1 MANRFRKDVEN
12 ALKHLEDPAILK
24 KELTWHR
31 NGPRGSLHPR
41 SSCYKSNTWGSET
54 VKFTIE
60 QASRKRVCSYC
71 CELDSLIPSTASHA
85 VSKVGSATLSLEY
98 AERELAKAGTG
109 DIGLAISYV
118 DRAEDFLTNIQED
131 EADLVGPS
139 LKVAKEK
146 LLALRTSTVTAA
158 STLRENAIV
167 WATSAIS
174 RRVVL
179 RDETNVLGVE
189 GNDFVVFGPNQSE
202 KSSIEHL
209 LPRIYLRWNRA
220 RQQGKEDADAAAIA
234 LLDEAVLHDPKQLD
248 FHVEAPAG
256 DVTLLAWS
264 VQAWRGEMH
273 TRLTGRLIPLWE
285 TNFTQLLS
293 RTETKLV
300 GIYGDVSKDET
311 RSLLAAH
318 PGVQRGRTR
327 LALVP
332 QVVAD
337 WIQMTEKRWSS
348 DTVEIV
354 DACEPD
360 LLETVA
366 ALWEPHTRDSEF
378 LSLETALRAAS
389 AV

>member
-12 ALKHLEDPAILK
+12 ALKHLEDPEILK

-71 CELDSLIPSTASHA
+71 CELDNLIPATASHA
-85 VSKVGSATLSLEY
+85 VSKVGSAALSLEY

-118 DRAEDFLTNIQED
+118 DRAEDFLTNLKED

-139 LKVAKEK
+139 LKAVKEK
-146 LLALRTSTVTAA
+146 LRALRTSTVTAA
-158 STLRENAIV
+158 VTLRENAIV

-202 KSSIEHL
+202 KNGIEHL
-209 LPRIYLRWNRA
+209 LPRIYLRWNRL
-220 RQQGKEDADAAAIA
+220 RQQGKQDADAAAIA

-248 FHVEAPAG
+248 FHVEAPTG
-256 DVTLLAWS
+256 DVTLLTWS
-264 VQAWRGEMH
+264 VQAWRDELR

-293 RTETKLV
+293 RTGTKLV
-300 GIYGDVSKDET
+300 GIYGDISKDET

-318 PGVQRGRTR
+318 PGAQRGRIR

>member
-1 MANRFRKDVEN
+1 MANRFRRDVEN
-12 ALKHLEDPAILK
+12 ALKHLENPENLK

-31 NGPRGSLHPR
+31 NGPRGSLHIR
-41 SSCYKSNTWGSET
+41 SGCHKCNTWGTER
-54 VKFTIE
+54 VQLTIE

-71 CELDSLIPSTASHA
+71 CELDQLIPRAAINA
-85 VSKVGSATLSLEY
+85 VSKISSVMQSLER
-98 AERELAKAGTG
+98 AEQELAKAGTG
-109 DIGLAISYV
+109 DIGLAINYV
-118 DRAEDFLTNIQED
+118 DNAESVLTSLHED
-131 EADLVGPS
+131 ESDLIGTS
-139 LKVAKEK
+139 LTAATEK
-146 LLALRTSTVTAA
+146 LPALRKSTVA
-158 STLRENAIV
+158 SAGTLRENAIV
-167 WATSAIS
+167 WTTSAIT

-179 RDETNVLGVE
+179 HSEEDVLGAE
-189 GNDFVVFGPNQSE
+189 ENDFTLFGPNKSE
-202 KSSIEHL
+202 KSSIEQL
-209 LPRIYLRWNRA
+209 LPRIYLKWHRA
-220 RQQGKEDADAAAIA
+220 RQKGKDDADIAATAM
-234 LLDEAVLHDPKQLD
+234 LNEAVLHDPKQLD

-264 VQAWRGEMH
+264 VQAWRNELH
-273 TRLTGRLIPLWE
+273 ARLTGRLIPLWE
-285 TNFTQLLS
+285 MNFIQLLS
-293 RTETKLV
+293 RTETKLI
-300 GIYGDVSKDET
+300 GIYGDISKNET

-318 PGVQRGRTR
+318 PGVQRGRLR

-337 WIQMTEKRWSS
+337 WIQVTEKRWSS

-366 ALWEPHTRDSEF
+366 ALWEPYTRDSEF